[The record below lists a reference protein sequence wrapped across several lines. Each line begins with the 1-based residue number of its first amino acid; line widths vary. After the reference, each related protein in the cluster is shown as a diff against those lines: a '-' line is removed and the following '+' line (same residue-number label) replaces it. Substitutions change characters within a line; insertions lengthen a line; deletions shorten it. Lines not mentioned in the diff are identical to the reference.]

1 MPVKLSDC
9 EWFSKLYQK
18 IYAVVNGRTKS
29 RLPPP
34 SEISVL
40 LPSEV
45 KVSHD
50 MVYGTA
56 FQDMPAL
63 WFREI
68 PPDPIVFAHELI
80 HLAKKDTTKV
90 SEEEYAYNLA
100 CFVVF
105 LARIDVMPRDILR
118 LFEEPPSEEAILN
131 AIEKVMGLKFNSIEE
146 YFDFTGVIPY
156 FAEYDLRA
164 RRVKRPTD
172 IIALSSL

>member
-1 MPVKLSDC
+1 M
-9 EWFSKLYQK
+9 FS
-18 IYAVVNGRTKS
+18 
-29 RLPPP
+29 
-34 SEISVL
+34 
-40 LPSEV
+40 
-45 KVSHD
+45 
-50 MVYGTA
+50 
-56 FQDMPAL
+56 
-63 WFREI
+63 
-68 PPDPIVFAHELI
+68 HELI

-164 RRVKRPTD
+164 RRVKRRNGYNSTFVSMITLVELMDGATYDPS
-172 IIALSSL
+172 ALKILLRLMEMDDD